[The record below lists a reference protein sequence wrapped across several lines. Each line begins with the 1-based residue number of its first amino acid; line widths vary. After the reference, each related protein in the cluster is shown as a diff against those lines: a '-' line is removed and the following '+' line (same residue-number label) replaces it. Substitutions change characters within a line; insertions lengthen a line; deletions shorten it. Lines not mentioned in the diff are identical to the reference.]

1 MANHIKMAVVKKNK
15 TKQEKQTKT
24 EVSIL
29 YFSFPGDSLAWSLQ
43 SFLTQLPAGVCY
55 HTQLPILSN

>member
-1 MANHIKMAVVKKNK
+1 MANRIKMAVVKKNK

-29 YFSFPGDSLAWSLQ
+29 YLSFPGDSLAWSLQ
-43 SFLTQLPAGVCY
+43 SFLAQLPEW
-55 HTQLPILSN
+55 